1 MGTVPV
7 LVRVLFTNVD
17 RSVLMYVY
25 AMSTVLLQSRY
36 EYCTGTRTR
45 TVKRARANHT
55 SAYGTYLYARHV
67 STVFHGPV
75 RIVYCITDKFK
86 PHEAYGLRYGL
97 YSAYHPWFGCV

>member
-17 RSVLMYVY
+17 STVLMYEY
-25 AMSTVLLQSRY
+25 AMSTVRVLY
-36 EYCTGTRTR
+36 GTGTRTR

-55 SAYGTYLYARHV
+55 SAYLYAHDV

-75 RIVYCITDKFK
+75 R
-86 PHEAYGLRYGL
+86 YGL
-97 YSAYHPWFGCV
+97 YVIVRKDPRNVSRGLRGLSNIKYGNIR